1 MEGVDCSVR
10 FFIFE
15 SVIISLRPQQSLE
28 HLSFRVG
35 RALSI
40 EWVESTD
47 LKNET
52 QEVDLK
58 WKAVVSAK

>member
-1 MEGVDCSVR
+1 M
-10 FFIFE
+10 
-15 SVIISLRPQQSLE
+15 SVIKALE